1 LTLADFSWADAGTV
15 RACPQG
21 HVAVKVKHKKGKYTA
36 IFSPGVCTVCPRT
49 NDCPVKADKKGSYL
63 HYDEKALRL
72 AKRWAYEKTPAFQ
85 EVYRF
90 RAGIEGTMS
99 QLDRKSGL
107 KHLRVRGLAAVSFCA
122 TLKAAGLSLLR
133 AVAFRNS
140 QDPEKWP
147 MEQRNPGLFDLFS
160 VFKERFS
167 ALWADLNTFGSYFN
181 RDQLFVT
188 KMIV

>member
-1 LTLADFSWADAGTV
+1 
-15 RACPQG
+15 
-21 HVAVKVKHKKGKYTA
+21 VKVKHKKGKHTA
-36 IFSPGVCTVCPRT
+36 IFSPQVCTVCPWI
-49 NDCPVKADKKGSYL
+49 NDCPVKAGKRGSYL

-72 AKRWAYEKTPAFQ
+72 AKRRAYEKTPAFQ
-85 EVYRF
+85 ELYRF

-99 QLDRKSGL
+99 QLDRKTGL

-122 TLKAAGLSLLR
+122 TLKAAGLNLLR

-140 QDPEKWP
+140 QEDKKLAL
-147 MEQRNPGLFDLFS
+147 QQTNPALFGLFS

-167 ALWADLNTFGSYFN
+167 ALWADFNTFGSYFN
-181 RDQLFVT
+181 RDQMFAT